1 MTISDRIHN
10 NRKEKEKRLYPD
22 YAGKTM
28 NIEITSLCNADCI
41 YCPCAASGS
50 TKKRNYID
58 EQFFF
63 RITREAREL
72 GVSDIGLYVDG
83 DPFMNHSLYRYVEY
97 LKKELHYSYVFISTN
112 GILCTHENLEKLA
125 KAGIDSIKFSV
136 SASNRESFLR
146 HHGRDAFEKVV
157 DNIKY
162 ADEYRKKNHLN
173 YKLYMFSILTR
184 YNVSEKEE
192 IEKVF
197 GEYVDEIVFKSV
209 AEGTEKVIG
218 MKEFLMIDKEIETEN
233 PSIPCNFLF
242 DRIVIS
248 ERGYL
253 YVCCDLESTLGIVED
268 LKDKNLKDV
277 LYGERMVNIR
287 KMHLENKVDGTIC
300 DLCANGRGGILKP
313 FSEGLG
319 IEPHPIECTDITDRV
334 KERFQI
340 P

>member
-10 NRKEKEKRLYPD
+10 NRIEKEKNLYPD
-22 YAGKTM
+22 YTGKTM

-41 YCPCAASGS
+41 YCPCVASGS
-50 TKKRNYID
+50 TKKRNFID
-58 EQFFF
+58 EDFFY

-72 GVSDIGLYVDG
+72 GVSDVGLYVNG
-83 DPFMNHSLYRYVEY
+83 DPLMNELLFKYVEY

-112 GILCTHENLEKLA
+112 GILCTHENLERLA
-125 KAGIDSIKFSV
+125 EAGIDSIKFSV
-136 SASNRESFLR
+136 SASNPKSYLQ
-146 HHGRDAFEKVV
+146 HHGRDAFEKIV
-157 DNIKY
+157 DNIRY
-162 ADEYRKKNHLN
+162 ADEYRRKNNLN

-184 YNVSEKEE
+184 YNIAEKEE

-197 GEYVDEIVFKSV
+197 GGFVDEIVFKSV

-218 MKEFLMIDKEIETEN
+218 MKELLMIDEEIETES
-233 PSIPCNFLF
+233 PRIPCNFLF

-268 LKDKNLKDV
+268 LKNKSLKDV
-277 LYGERMVNIR
+277 LYGERMVSIR
-287 KMHLENKVDGTIC
+287 KMHLDNNVKGTLC
-300 DLCANGRGGILKP
+300 DLCANGRGGVLKP

-319 IEPHPIECTDITDRV
+319 IESHTIECTDITDRV
-334 KERFQI
+334 KERFELS
-340 P
+340 